1 MPATLSTFL
10 LGLGTGAAISAAFWW
25 SANRRVVREVR
36 AAERRARA
44 AERLAELGS
53 MTGGLAHEIKNP
65 LSTIGLNA
73 QLLAEG
79 VDELEVDAEH
89 KGRLLRRI
97 GSLRRE
103 VERLRG
109 ILTDFLEYAGELRL
123 DPKASDLNTV
133 VEELADF
140 YMPQA
145 EKQGIRLRT
154 DLTLGPLPAWI
165 DVQAVKQAVLNLM
178 LNAVQAMALTTTT
191 TTTTTTAPI
200 DQAQLS
206 TPATPRELILRTNSG
221 QDAERHL
228 TSVLHVIDT
237 GPGISAETLAK
248 VFQPYFTTKSGGTG
262 LGLPASRR
270 IIEAH
275 HGRIDIHTEPGRGTD
290 FTITLP
296 QSAPPPPSQPARHW
310 SKKLK
315 NRGEHGVKSPSA

>member
-1 MPATLSTFL
+1 MIPPTPHAANTLPVPAALSTFL
-10 LGLGTGAAISAAFWW
+10 LGLGTGTAVSAAFWW
-25 SANRRVVREVR
+25 WANRRVVRTVR

-73 QLLAEG
+73 QLLTEG
-79 VDELEVDAEH
+79 VEELTVDDEQ
-89 KGRLLRRI
+89 KGRLLRRL

-123 DPKASDLNTV
+123 DPKPADLNTL

-140 YMPQA
+140 FMPQA

-154 DLTLGPLPAWI
+154 DLTPGPLPAHI
-165 DVQAVKQAVLNLM
+165 DASSVKQAVLNLM
-178 LNAVQAMALTTTT
+178 LNAVQAMAPLVNV
-191 TTTTTTAPI
+191 
-200 DQAQLS
+200 DQN
-206 TPATPRELILRTNSG
+206 PATARELILRTRAGLDLDNRP
-221 QDAERHL
+221 AAL
-228 TSVLHVIDT
+228 LHVIDT
-237 GPGISAETLAK
+237 GPGIPPETLAK

-296 QSAPPPPSQPARHW
+296 QSAPAARPEPTGIW
-310 SKKLK
+310 PRK
-315 NRGEHGVKSPSA
+315 RRATA